1 MNKLQKK
8 LATAGIGLLSMTLLA
23 ACGAEDTGAS
33 NTELDLNALSI
44 EELET
49 AAKEEG
55 HVESVGMPDTWA
67 NWGETWA
74 DIEAV
79 YGITHSDTDMSSAEE
94 LAIFAAEKNN
104 PTKDIGD
111 VGQSFGPQ
119 AEEQDLTLAYKT
131 SYWDEIPEWAKDDDG
146 DWIVGYYGTLSFMTN
161 SKVVKDAPTSFADI
175 LEGDYMV
182 SIGDVTSA
190 TQAQNAVLAAAI
202 ANGGDENNIQPGLD
216 FFAKLAEQ
224 GRLDMGDNSLGRL
237 ESGEIEVGLYWDFN
251 ALNYKNQV
259 EQANQNMKFEVTI
272 PQDGTVQS
280 GYATVINSTAPN
292 PHAAALTREY
302 ILSDEGQ
309 INLAR
314 GYARPIRENIELPAD
329 VEEILIPESEY
340 AAAQPISDQVAWK
353 ETAATLGQNWQ
364 EQVLAKIN

>member
-1 MNKLQKK
+1 MNFKRKMMTG
-8 LATAGIGLLSMTLLA
+8 AISFLSMGILA
-23 ACGAEDTGAS
+23 ACGSETAAS
-33 NTELDLNALSI
+33 DNAELDLNALSLTEI
-44 EELET
+44 ES

-67 NWGETWA
+67 NWVETWTE
-74 DIEAV
+74 IEEN
-79 YGITHSDTDMSSAEE
+79 YGITHADTDMSSAEE
-94 LAIFAAEKNN
+94 LAIFAAEQNN

-119 AEEQDLTLAYKT
+119 AEDKDLTLPYKT

-161 SKVVKDAPTSFADI
+161 KNAVEEAPKTFEDI
-175 LEGDYMV
+175 LAGDYMV
-182 SIGDVTSA
+182 TVGDVTTA
-190 TQAQNAVLAAAI
+190 AQAQNAVLAAAI
-202 ANGGDENNIQPGLD
+202 ANGGDETNLDPGLA
-216 FFAKLAEQ
+216 FFATLAEQ
-224 GRLDMGDNSLGRL
+224 GRLDLGDGSLGRL

-251 ALNYKNQV
+251 ALSYKNQIA
-259 EQANQNMKFEVTI
+259 ETNKKLNFEVTI

-309 INLAR
+309 INLAK
-314 GYARPIRENIELPAD
+314 GYARPIRENVELPAE
-329 VEEILIPESEY
+329 VEEMLIAADQY
-340 AAAQPISDQVAWK
+340 TAAQPVSDFAAW
-353 ETAATLGQNWQ
+353 EEAAGNLGQRWQ
-364 EQVLAKIN
+364 EEVLIHTN